1 MSRLRLVGFFLFV
14 IGSLVLIYVG
24 IQFFVLNAKY
34 NSANSALE
42 LIGFVS
48 GLSGALLIQ
57 TQKKH
62 KIKLDLKS

>member
-1 MSRLRLVGFFLFV
+1 MKSLRLAGFLLFAVGSV
-14 IGSLVLIYVG
+14 VLIYLG
-24 IQFFVLNAKY
+24 IQFFVLNAQY
-34 NSANSALE
+34 NGTNAALE

-62 KIKLDLKS
+62 EMKA